1 MRFAAL
7 VLMAGLAVGCGTHAD
22 SGVLA
27 GGATAIARPVLMAA
41 CPNGARPQSE
51 LDHAGLPPLVPTGPI
66 LLCLRNATSGGSAYD
81 SGYDDVIQLL
91 DGRDLHVYERRGAKP
106 VKAGA
111 VEALRLGAREIGG
124 ETWTWSVLENGT
136 TMLDAITHGVY
147 VELDLRGDETQV
159 DTLVEVAKSLRPVE
173 SLPRPTATEI
183 CGALRLS
190 ATTSTVLASFA
201 SSAKSVAVWQETP
214 ERPDGPHV
222 VGSSWRAHPPDE
234 PVAVCYLEGSFG
246 APGGPPG
253 AGGPPGLSTYIP
265 WQNDRLVAL
274 VGVDRRPITWRIGDH
289 ANLTIT
295 NPGA

>member
-1 MRFAAL
+1 MRVAAF
-7 VLMAGLAVGCGTHAD
+7 VLIAGLAVGCGSHAD
-22 SGVLA
+22 SGAL
-27 GGATAIARPVLMAA
+27 GGRPAVIATPVFMAA

-51 LDHAGLPPLVPTGPI
+51 LDYAGLPPLVPTGPI

-106 VKAGA
+106 AKAGA
-111 VEALRLGAREIGG
+111 VEALRSGARAIGS
-124 ETWTWSVLENGT
+124 ETWTWSVLVNGA
-136 TMLDAITHGVY
+136 TMLDAVTRGVY

-159 DTLVEVAKSLRPVE
+159 DTLVELAKLLRPVE
-173 SLPRPTATEI
+173 SIPRPAAAEI
-183 CGALRLS
+183 CAALRLS
-190 ATTSTVLASFA
+190 ATTNTVLASFA
-201 SSAKSVAVWQETP
+201 SSAKSVAIWQETP
-214 ERPDGPHV
+214 ETPGGPHV
-222 VGSSWRAHPPDE
+222 IGSAWRAHPPDE

-253 AGGPPGLSTYIP
+253 AGAPGPSTYVP

-274 VGVDRRPITWRIGDH
+274 VGVDRHPISWRIGDH

-295 NPGA
+295 DPGP